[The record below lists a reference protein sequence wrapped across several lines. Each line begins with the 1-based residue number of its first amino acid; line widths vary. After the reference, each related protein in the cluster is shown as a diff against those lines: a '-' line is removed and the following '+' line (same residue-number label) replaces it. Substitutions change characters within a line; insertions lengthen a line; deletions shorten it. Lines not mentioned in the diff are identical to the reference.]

1 MAGADTPPA
10 LAPHGPSADRQGQR
24 HAISGTTPRRVYRHH
39 WVTVWQRGA
48 GGGRQSPGR
57 GAVGVAHSSSRLPAD
72 TLVLRVPFWRC
83 PWWSFSEERGGP
95 CLSGGFARV
104 PSNDP
109 LFSAPNDLP
118 GGADGGV
125 PVCGQRPEAAAPAPE
140 RAGGAARAG
149 HAAAVAAG
157 RALRQHSQ
165 VSRPPPPAH
174 GSARL
179 QSARRGPRALGHSS
193 PPSLGRGHR
202 ASPFP
207 LRSSPLAL
215 SAPSGSCRVT
225 WSRDW
230 GAAQLRVTE
239 GQVRTHSPGKRRGLS
254 RCGRLSRRLP
264 RTPAPSHVGG
274 VLFSFIVEFCLIVNS
289 VVFHINYL

>member
-57 GAVGVAHSSSRLPAD
+57 GAARVAHSSSCLPAD

-149 HAAAVAAG
+149 HAAAVAAR

-165 VSRPPPPAH
+165 VSRPPGAPTHPRPPTALP
-174 GSARL
+174 GSSRPGGARAPPG
-179 QSARRGPRALGHSS
+179 QARRAPRGTAPHRHWAAATGPV
-193 PPSLGRGHR
+193 
-202 ASPFP
+202 PF
-207 LRSSPLAL
+207 L
-215 SAPSGSCRVT
+215 
-225 WSRDW
+225 
-230 GAAQLRVTE
+230 
-239 GQVRTHSPGKRRGLS
+239 
-254 RCGRLSRRLP
+254 
-264 RTPAPSHVGG
+264 
-274 VLFSFIVEFCLIVNS
+274 
-289 VVFHINYL
+289 